1 MHSSQ
6 LIEKVNTLPKRP
18 GIYMFKN
25 EGGKVIYVGKAIR
38 LQDRVK
44 SYFVIH
50 IDTSS
55 KTAALVRQITDL
67 DFIEVETELE
77 ALILEASLI
86 KKHNPK
92 YNVAL
97 KDDKSTLHIVIRNEK
112 VKINS
117 KSTKLPKIIAAR
129 TTEILPGDKAYGPY
143 LHGNVAKY
151 LLRTLRRMFP
161 FRDCS
166 TTKFQK
172 YHSLSSPC
180 FYGHVGLCSAPCTT
194 AISVSDYK
202 KQIQQLKKLLEGES
216 PRLTGSLEREMK
228 RLSKEMKYEEAA
240 QKRDLL
246 SKINYVT
253 RNFRDPEEYMDNPY
267 LVEDLVSQSLDELVA
282 NIPAL
287 KKLPARIE
295 CYDISNLFGK
305 DATGSMV
312 VATDGR
318 VDKSEYRRFRIRF
331 KETPDDFEMIR
342 EVLRRRF
349 KREKL
354 ENKNVKRWGRPDL
367 LVIDGGKGQVSAAA
381 EVLGELGLNI
391 PVIGLAKRLETIV
404 LPDFSEVSLAKDN
417 AGLKLL
423 QRLRDE
429 AHRFAKKYHM
439 QLRLRKIGSSS

>member
-1 MHSSQ
+1 
-6 LIEKVNTLPKRP
+6 
-18 GIYMFKN
+18 MFKN
-25 EGGKVIYVGKAIR
+25 ESGKVIYVGKAIR
-38 LQDRVK
+38 LYDRVK
-44 SYFVIH
+44 SYFVIA

-55 KTAALVRQITDL
+55 KTAALVRQIVDL
-67 DFIEVETELE
+67 DTIEVETELE

-97 KDDKSTLHIVIRNEK
+97 KDDKSSLHIVIRNEE
-112 VKINS
+112 VKING
-117 KSTKLPKIIAAR
+117 KPVKLPVVITARATELKPNDKI
-129 TTEILPGDKAYGPY
+129 YGPY
-143 LHGNVAKY
+143 AHGTVAKY

-166 TTKFQK
+166 TSKFQR
-172 YHSLSSPC
+172 YQGLGSPC
-180 FYGHVGLCSAPCTT
+180 FYGHVGLCPAPCTN
-194 AISVSDYK
+194 AVSIEEYK
-202 KQIQQLKKLLEGES
+202 AQVKQLQRLLEGES
-216 PRLTGSLEREMK
+216 PRLLGSLEKEMRK
-228 RLSKEMKYEEAA
+228 LSKEMKYEEAA

-246 SKINYVT
+246 SKINYIT

-267 LVEDLVSQSLDELVA
+267 LIEDLVSQALDELVA
-282 NIPAL
+282 NIPEL
-287 KKLPARIE
+287 KRLPSRIE

-318 VDKSEYRRFRIRF
+318 IDKSEYRKFRIKF

-349 KREKL
+349 AREKL
-354 ENKNVKRWGRPDL
+354 ESKNMKKWGTPDL
-367 LVIDGGKGQVSAAA
+367 IVIDGGKGQVSAAV
-381 EVLGELGLNI
+381 EVLQKLGLSI
-391 PVIGLAKRLETIV
+391 PIIGLAKRLETIV
-404 LPDFSEVSLAKDN
+404 LSGLSEVSLSKDN

-439 QLRLRKIGSSS
+439 QLRLRKIGSGL